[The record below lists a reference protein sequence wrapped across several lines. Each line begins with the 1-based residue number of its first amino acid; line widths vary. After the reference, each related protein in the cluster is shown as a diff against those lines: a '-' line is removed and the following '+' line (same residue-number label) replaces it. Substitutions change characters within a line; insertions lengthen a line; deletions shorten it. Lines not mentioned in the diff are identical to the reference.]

1 MPRWRGD
8 GKEIVYLSL
17 DGKLMAARISSD
29 GTSFQS
35 STPKLLS
42 VLCLPSCG
50 AHVLNMML
58 RRTASTFLMI
68 EPAEKPEYLP
78 LALVNNWRT
87 N

>member
-17 DGKLMAARISSD
+17 DGKLMATRVSSD

-35 STPKLLS
+35 STPKLLFS
-42 VLCLPSCG
+42 AMPPL
-50 AHVLNMML
+50 L
-58 RRTASTFLMI
+58 RSPCFEYDVAPDSQHFLMI